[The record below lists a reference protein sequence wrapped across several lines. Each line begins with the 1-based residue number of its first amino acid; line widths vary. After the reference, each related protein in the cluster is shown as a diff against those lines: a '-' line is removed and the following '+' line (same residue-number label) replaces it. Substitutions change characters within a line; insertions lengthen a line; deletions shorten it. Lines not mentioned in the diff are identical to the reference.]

1 MKSKLIILVALLLC
15 FGSFA
20 QHKEIDKHTEYGF
33 MLGGTNY
40 TGDLSPGFQVTSL
53 KPSGQ
58 LFYRHNYNDQV
69 SVFRI
74 NLLMGKIGADEAS
87 IDSPLPQDRQ
97 YAFNA
102 TIMEA
107 SLLYEYDFFNF
118 RDFSNVYYMSPYLVG
133 GLGMTMSFGGKAYVS
148 VPFGTGI
155 KLQAG
160 KQLNVNFEFMAHK
173 LFSDSLDGYSDD
185 PSISSSV
192 NNDWYYSI
200 GIGLTRTVYN
210 QICRE
215 H

>member
-1 MKSKLIILVALLLC
+1 MRIKFFILVALSLC
-15 FGSFA
+15 FGSFG
-20 QHKEIDKHTEYGF
+20 QHKQIDKHSEYGF
-33 MLGGTNY
+33 MVGGTNY
-40 TGDLSPGFQVTSL
+40 TGDLAPTYKLGDL

-58 LFYRHNYNDQV
+58 LFYRHNYRDQV
-69 SVFRI
+69 SVLRI
-74 NLLMGKIGADEAS
+74 NLLMGQLGANEAS

-97 YAFNA
+97 LAFDA
-102 TIMEA
+102 TLMEA
-107 SLLYEYDFFNF
+107 AILYEYDFFNF
-118 RDFSNVYYMSPYLVG
+118 RDLRNIYYMSPYLAG
-133 GLGMTMSFGGKAYVS
+133 GIGMTMSFGGKAYLS

-155 KLQAG
+155 KLRAG
-160 KQLNVNFEFMAHK
+160 KTMNVNMEFMAHK